1 VSRTR
6 PNKTIAEYEEEAILK
21 YVNEHSESF
30 EMEDLSEELLAD
42 GWDVSIPS
50 KKTVLTKRLK
60 QRARELR
67 TKDKQGRKVRS
78 MHAAKTTREEADGSK
93 TTSVKYAHI
102 YSMSFDHAFISFR
115 DRFEN
120 NQKQDNALW
129 RDVDSF
135 NDYNPNAGLQ
145 KIQKEL
151 FCLDDEQEEQVVEIL
166 EEILPKQFVH

>member
-1 VSRTR
+1 MSRTR
-6 PNKTIAEYEEEAILK
+6 LNKTIAEYEEEAILR
-21 YVNEHSESF
+21 YANEHPESF
-30 EMEDLSEELLAD
+30 EMEDLSAELLAD
-42 GWDVSIPS
+42 GWDVSVPS
-50 KKTVLTKRLK
+50 KKAVLTKRLK

-67 TKDKQGRKVRS
+67 TKDKKGRKVRS
-78 MHAAKTTREEADGSK
+78 MHAARTTMGEADGSK

-102 YSMSFDHAFISFR
+102 YSMSFDHAYISFR
-115 DRFEN
+115 QRFEN

-151 FCLDDEQEEQVVEIL
+151 FCPDDEQEEQVVEIL
-166 EEILPKQFVH
+166 EETPPKKSVR

>member
-1 VSRTR
+1 MSRTR
-6 PNKTIAEYEEEAILK
+6 LNKTRAEFEEEAILN
-21 YVNEHSESF
+21 YASEHPESF
-30 EMEDLSEELLAD
+30 DMGDVADELLAD
-42 GWDVSIPS
+42 GWEVSIPS
-50 KKTVLTKRLK
+50 KKSVLIRQLK

-67 TKDKQGRKVRS
+67 TKDKKGRKVRS
-78 MHAAKTTREEADGSK
+78 MHAAKTTMEEADGSK

-102 YSMSFDHAFISFR
+102 FSMSFDHAYISFR
-115 DRFEN
+115 QRFEN

-151 FCLDDEQEEQVVEIL
+151 FCPDDEQEEQVVEIL
-166 EEILPKQFVH
+166 EETPPEKSVR